1 MKHSKASL
9 FIIMLI
15 LLTSSLGYLSIDL
28 YLPSLPAMAKG
39 LHITTQQSQLTVTI
53 FLISFCCSQLFYGP
67 LSDHYGRRPLL
78 FVGFLLYVFA
88 TLLCV
93 KASNIDMLLLG
104 RFFQGLGIGAGAVLS
119 RAMLRDRFSGNEL
132 AKMASFLNVGVSTV
146 TTISPALGGFIQWQF
161 GYRANFIALFLI
173 GITILGLLFFSSET
187 NQNKANHNISVKS
200 ILSSYL
206 SVISQK
212 QFICNVVC
220 AGIALSALI
229 AYSVANP
236 FIVQTVLGFSP
247 VAYGIF
253 ALVIAGCEIIGSLI
267 SGYYVEKYGA
277 ARLLLYGFLLM
288 LLTGIIMLLLGK
300 YNHSTL
306 LSVLIPTMGAGI
318 SIGIILPNA
327 SAGAF
332 SIFNSGIGVAGALYG
347 FIQLLIT
354 AIASSIVA
362 GLLIQSQ
369 LTIGLVIVFLSCI
382 GLLFYYLLV
391 LSNKSKTVNQSS

>member
-1 MKHSKASL
+1 
-9 FIIMLI
+9 
-15 LLTSSLGYLSIDL
+15 
-28 YLPSLPAMAKG
+28 
-39 LHITTQQSQLTVTI
+39 
-53 FLISFCCSQLFYGP
+53 
-67 LSDHYGRRPLL
+67 
-78 FVGFLLYVFA
+78 
-88 TLLCV
+88 
-93 KASNIDMLLLG
+93 
-104 RFFQGLGIGAGAVLS
+104 
-119 RAMLRDRFSGNEL
+119 
-132 AKMASFLNVGVSTV
+132 
-146 TTISPALGGFIQWQF
+146 
-161 GYRANFIALFLI
+161 
-173 GITILGLLFFSSET
+173 
-187 NQNKANHNISVKS
+187 
-200 ILSSYL
+200 
-206 SVISQK
+206 
-212 QFICNVVC
+212 
-220 AGIALSALI
+220 
-229 AYSVANP
+229 
-236 FIVQTVLGFSP
+236 
-247 VAYGIF
+247 
-253 ALVIAGCEIIGSLI
+253 
-267 SGYYVEKYGA
+267 
-277 ARLLLYGFLLM
+277 M